1 MSSVTIVIL
10 GPARH
15 CMQSRVHVIPE
26 LYLLPCVMLEQQ
38 EWARAAKQEEDML
51 MKLKAASLSG
61 SPSAYRQTALTDKH
75 GRLKHGAEKAAP
87 SAQAD
92 DAFSKA
98 SKQSRASKQGAE
110 SKPK

>member
-1 MSSVTIVIL
+1 MSFLSFISFQVL
-10 GPARH
+10 
-15 CMQSRVHVIPE
+15 CF
-26 LYLLPCVMLEQQ
+26 EQQ

-75 GRLKHGAEKAAP
+75 GRLKHGAEKATP

-92 DAFSKA
+92 DALSKA
-98 SKQSRASKQGAE
+98 SKQSCASKQGTE